1 MKRNESDQKRE
12 IASKNNQIE
21 ELKTD
26 IKMKNTAHLSDLTQI
41 NAEKHSLEQE
51 ITTLRWSNRLGQR
64 GSRRLIGLSLQNAIG
79 ALRPPRKGGNI
90 TAQCREQL
98 AETATGPGRR

>member
-1 MKRNESDQKRE
+1 MTSQWEQSSKLQLELERMKRNESDQKRE

-51 ITTLRWSNRLGQR
+51 ITTLRWGNRL
-64 GSRRLIGLSLQNAIG
+64 
-79 ALRPPRKGGNI
+79 
-90 TAQCREQL
+90 AQ
-98 AETATGPGRR
+98 